1 MIGLRKILAPFGI
14 LVCLAAGMSTALAAA
29 SDWSVTEQA
38 RVRLIAA
45 VDGVGDRPSVPMGI
59 QFRLKPG
66 WKIYWR
72 SPGDAGL
79 PPRADWRGSRN
90 IAATSVAW
98 PAPER
103 FSVFGLETLGYEDE
117 VVLPVDVRLGEAGRP
132 VLAQA
137 RVSYLVC
144 AEICIPR
151 EATLTLAIPAGP
163 ADPSED
169 AFLLARYAS
178 KVPPKDGRHGLSLS
192 LVSLTP
198 GAPGFVVTLR
208 ATATTAFVKP
218 DVFIEGPDGAFFNHP
233 TVKLAKDARFAD
245 LTVKGGGLDAA
256 RLAGRPLRVT
266 LVDGER
272 SLETVVTMPVPGRA
286 GGDALGSATA
296 PDRAISVI
304 LALALLGGLILNLM
318 PCVLPV
324 LSIKLLGVVGYGGAE
339 ARKIRA
345 GFLAAAAGIVASFLV
360 LAAALIGLKAAG
372 AAVGWGIQFQQPIFL
387 VLLTLILTLF
397 AANLLGLFE
406 FRLPGRLADFAVR
419 HGHGSS
425 LAGHFMTGVLATLLA
440 TPCTAPFLGTAVG
453 FALSR
458 GPTEIALVM
467 LAVGIGLAFPYLG
480 IAAFPRLVSWL
491 PHPGKWMIVLRRI
504 LALALVAAVVWLL
517 TVLRSLIGLDAVIS
531 VAILLLV
538 IAMVLGAKLLP
549 DSRIGRHATAI
560 VGGLAIAA
568 LLVPV
573 FRAEQPAPSA
583 RIAAKGDWVAFDEGE
598 VTRLVGLGKVVL
610 VDVTADWCI
619 TCQVNKRLV
628 LDDGAVAT
636 ALGNP
641 GVVTMRADWTRP
653 DPAISRYL
661 ARFGRYGIPFNAV
674 YGPSAPDGIALPELL
689 TTDAVLTALAKA
701 GGDAAH
707 AAR

>member
-1 MIGLRKILAPFGI
+1 MAPFI
-14 LVCLAAGMSTALAAA
+14 LLPCLIAGGSQAFAAA
-29 SDWSVTEQA
+29 SDWSVAAQA
-38 RVRLIAA
+38 SVRLIAA

-79 PPRADWRGSRN
+79 PPRADWSGSRN
-90 IAATSVAW
+90 IADTAVSW

-103 FSVFGLETLGYEDE
+103 FSVFGLETVGYEGE
-117 VVLPVDVRLGEAGRP
+117 VVLPIEARLGEPGRP
-132 VLAQA
+132 VSA
-137 RVSYLVC
+137 RAKVSYLVC
-144 AEICIPR
+144 AQICVPQ
-151 EATLTLAIPAGP
+151 EAMLTLAIPAGP
-163 ADPSED
+163 AAPSPE
-169 AFLLARYAS
+169 AYLLARYAAR
-178 KVPPKDGRHGLSLS
+178 VPPKDGRHGLSLS
-192 LVSLTP
+192 PVSLVP
-198 GAPGFVVTLR
+198 AASGFVLTMR
-208 ATATTAFVKP
+208 ATATAAFAAP
-218 DVFIEGPDGAFFNHP
+218 DVFIEGPDGAVFDRP
-233 TVKLAKDARFAD
+233 SVKLERGGRIAD
-245 LTVKGGGLDAA
+245 LTVKGSGLDAA
-256 RLAGRPLRVT
+256 HLAGKPLRVT
-266 LVDGER
+266 LVDGDR
-272 SLETVVTMPVPGRA
+272 SLETVLTVPAPGQTVPQA
-286 GGDALGSATA
+286 AA
-296 PDRAISVI
+296 PDRTILAI

-324 LSIKLLGVVGYGGAE
+324 LSIKLLGVVGYGGAA
-339 ARKIRA
+339 ARKIRT

-360 LAAALIGLKAAG
+360 LAATLIGLKEAG
-372 AAVGWGIQFQQPIFL
+372 AAVGWGIQFQQPVFL
-387 VLLTLILTLF
+387 VLLAVILTLF
-397 AANLLGLFE
+397 AANLFGLFE
-406 FRLPGRLADFAVR
+406 IRLPGPLADFAVR

-467 LAVGIGLAFPYLG
+467 LAVGIGLAFPYLA

-504 LALALVAAVVWLL
+504 LALALVAAVIWLL
-517 TVLRSLIGLDAVIS
+517 TVLRSLIGADAVIS
-531 VAILLLV
+531 VAVLLAV

-549 DSRIGRHATAI
+549 ESRVGRHSGVI
-560 VGGLAIAA
+560 VAGLAVAV

-573 FRAEQPAPSA
+573 FRAESPAPPT
-583 RIAAKGDWVAFDEGE
+583 RVAATDHWVAFDEGA
-598 VTRLVGLGKVVL
+598 VKGLVDQGKVVL

-619 TCQVNKRLV
+619 TCQVNKRLI
-628 LDDGAVAT
+628 LDDTAVAA
-636 ALGNP
+636 ALAEP
-641 GVVTMRADWTRP
+641 SVVTMRADWTRP
-653 DPAISRYL
+653 DPAIARYL

-689 TTDAVLTALAKA
+689 TTDAVLTAIAKA
-701 GGDAAH
+701 GGNAAH